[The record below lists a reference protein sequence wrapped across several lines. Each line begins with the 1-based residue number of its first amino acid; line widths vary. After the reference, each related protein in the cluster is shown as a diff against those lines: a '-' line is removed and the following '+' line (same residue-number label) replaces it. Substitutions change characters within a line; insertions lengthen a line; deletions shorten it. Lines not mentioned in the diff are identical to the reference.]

1 MFSWAYEW
9 HLFFGWLSIWQIKWN
24 CFSSF
29 YLKRSSLLKLVCSN
43 VSSPTHV
50 LSRERFRCHIHFFDD
65 YSRFSWVIPLRLK
78 SECKIVFMQFHKILN
93 RQFDKKKLGQLS
105 VTREVSLRV
114 LTPYLQYY
122 DMSLRHA
129 CLYVDQQNGRIGR
142 KHKHIVELLDNNLII
157 NRQCVCVNKVCS
169 VY

>member
-1 MFSWAYEW
+1 
-9 HLFFGWLSIWQIKWN
+9 
-24 CFSSF
+24 
-29 YLKRSSLLKLVCSN
+29 
-43 VSSPTHV
+43 
-50 LSRERFRCHIHFFDD
+50 
-65 YSRFSWVIPLRLK
+65 
-78 SECKIVFMQFHKILN
+78 MQFHKILN